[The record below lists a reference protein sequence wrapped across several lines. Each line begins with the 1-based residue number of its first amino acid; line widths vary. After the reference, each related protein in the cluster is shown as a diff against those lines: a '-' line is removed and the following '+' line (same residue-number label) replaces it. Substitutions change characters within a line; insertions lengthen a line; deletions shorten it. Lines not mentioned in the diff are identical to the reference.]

1 MGQEKN
7 RNRTLHVEY
16 QLIEN
21 AGDLTAFIHK
31 ARQARMVAVDI
42 EGDSMF
48 HFQEKV
54 CLIQMAANGHTA
66 VIDTLAVS
74 DLSELKPLFASPSI
88 CKVIHGADYDVRSLY
103 RDFGIEIQNLF
114 DTQLASMYVGWQETS
129 LEAVVAR
136 CFDVELDKRCQK
148 KDWSQRPL
156 PGDMATYAASDVAHL
171 IPLAKALTEELDRRG
186 RLDWVREECRLLS
199 QVRPTGNN
207 DAPLFMKFKGA
218 GRLQPRQL
226 AALETLLQLRQA
238 IARQKDRP
246 LFKIIGN
253 ATLKKIA
260 VALPAS
266 LKQLKESREL
276 SDKQFDMYG
285 NAVMEA
291 LRNVHRIPEDQL
303 PCYPRQRSPRLSS
316 RVPPRVKRL
325 RAWRDQKAADLGL
338 NPALVLSRALIKSVA
353 VENPKDKTELNNI
366 EGLHQWQLAAFGEE
380 ILEALSNKR

>member
-1 MGQEKN
+1 VGQEKN
-7 RNRTLHVEY
+7 RNRTPHVEY

-31 ARQARMVAVDI
+31 TRQARMIAVDI

-74 DLSELKPLFASPSI
+74 DLSGLKPLFASPSI

-148 KDWSQRPL
+148 KDWSRRPL
-156 PGDMATYAASDVAHL
+156 PGDMAAYAASDVLHL
-171 IPLAKALTEELDRRG
+171 IPLAKALTNELDQYG
-186 RLDWVREECRLLS
+186 RLDWVREECQLLS
-199 QVRPTGNN
+199 QVRPSENN
-207 DAPLFMKFKGA
+207 DTPLFMKFKGA

-260 VALPAS
+260 IALPAT
-266 LKQLKESREL
+266 LKDLKESREL

-291 LRNVHRIPEDQL
+291 LRNVHLIPEDEL
-303 PCYPRQRSPRLSS
+303 PHYPRQRSPRLSS

-338 NPALVLSRALIKSVA
+338 NPALVLNRALIKTVS
-353 VENPKDKTELNNI
+353 VENPRNKAELKKI
-366 EGLHQWQLAAFGEE
+366 EGLHQWQFKAFGEE
-380 ILEALSNKR
+380 ILQELSSKG

>member
-1 MGQEKN
+1 VGQEKN
-7 RNRTLHVEY
+7 RNRTPHVEY

-31 ARQARMVAVDI
+31 TRQARMIAVDI

-74 DLSELKPLFASPSI
+74 DLSGLKPLFASPSI

-148 KDWSQRPL
+148 KDWSRRPL
-156 PGDMATYAASDVAHL
+156 PGDMAAYAASDVVHL
-171 IPLAKALTEELDRRG
+171 IPLAKALTNELDQYG
-186 RLDWVREECRLLS
+186 RLDWVREECQLLS
-199 QVRPTGNN
+199 QVRPSENN
-207 DAPLFMKFKGA
+207 DTPLFMKFKGA

-260 VALPAS
+260 IALPAT
-266 LKQLKESREL
+266 LKDLKESREL

-291 LRNVHRIPEDQL
+291 LRNVHLIPEDEL
-303 PCYPRQRSPRLSS
+303 PHYPRQRSPRLSS

-338 NPALVLSRALIKSVA
+338 NPALVLNRALIKTVS
-353 VENPKDKTELNNI
+353 VENPRNKAELKKI
-366 EGLHQWQLAAFGEE
+366 EGLHQWQFKAFGEE
-380 ILEALSNKR
+380 ILQELSSKG